1 MVDAFN
7 MYYLN
12 DSLYS
17 RWLAQVFTMKKIL
30 ITIGFSTMLIGV
42 IIFKQN
48 QKFSFKDP
56 YKLFAIFIGI
66 AIIFLSTCVIILGL

>member
-1 MVDAFN
+1 MVNAFN

-17 RWLAQVFTMKKIL
+17 RWLAQVLTMNKIL
-30 ITIGFSTMLIGV
+30 ITIGFSIMLIGV

-56 YKLFAIFIGI
+56 YKLFAICIGI

>member
-1 MVDAFN
+1 
-7 MYYLN
+7 
-12 DSLYS
+12 
-17 RWLAQVFTMKKIL
+17 MKKIL